1 MKKLLYV
8 LLGAASVILYK
19 SLSVRTE
26 SESGALPRSF
36 PKSMDR
42 ETSLEDEVSGPLSEV

>member
-19 SLSVRTE
+19 SLSENTE
-26 SESGALPRSF
+26 SETGALPRSF
-36 PKSMDR
+36 PKSMDH
-42 ETSLEDEVSGPLSEV
+42 ETVEDEITGPLTEV

>member
-19 SLSVRTE
+19 SLSTTTE
-26 SESGALPRSF
+26 SETGAMPRST
-36 PKSMDR
+36 PKSMNH
-42 ETSLEDEVSGPLSEV
+42 ETAADEVAGPVGEV